1 MMRARLTTRMET
13 RLKFLGNVGQVIG
26 GAATFAAP
34 HTFNQTN
41 NVTLSA
47 ETMDQRPLLLRQ
59 RVNIAKRIEAIAK
72 AEGIESDTIYRILV
86 EDYGG
91 ESIKSLPR
99 GHYRSIVADLDEW
112 LNRSKEAGGGAAS
125 PRREASCKWIG
136 LAGAVIGSLAA
147 GMLLAGWNVSDAAPL
162 QCHSDGKAFS
172 IGAVTTMTG
181 THVYECI
188 YDPAAYAHPYW
199 VPARNLGSAGLPRP
213 G

>member
-1 MMRARLTTRMET
+1 MET

-47 ETMDQRPLLLRQ
+47 ETMDERPLLLRQ
-59 RVNIAKRIEAIAK
+59 RVNIAKRIDAIAK
-72 AEGIESDTIYRILV
+72 VEGIDSDTIYRVLV

-91 ESIKSLPR
+91 ESIKSLAR

-112 LNRSKEAGGGAAS
+112 LNRSQGAGGGNVR
-125 PRREASCKWIG
+125 PRRDTGCRWIG
-136 LAGAVIGSLAA
+136 MAGAVVGALAT
-147 GMLLAGWNVSDAAPL
+147 GVLMAGWTASDAAPL
-162 QCHSDGKAFS
+162 QCHSDGKEYS
-172 IGAVTTMTG
+172 IGAVTTMT
-181 THVYECI
+181 HANVYECI

-199 VPARNLGSAGLPRP
+199 VPARNLGSAGTQR
-213 G
+213 